1 MSKLKRI
8 AFQVPEYLLIA
19 SVIFYWGSAGWGIN
33 YIAIS
38 LLAILVLQI
47 IFKNRIIGIIIPS
60 LLTLASLF
68 LILAVIS
75 EFKEFPTV
83 NAEAMKLLLVGLVY
97 FTSTILVSG
106 VMFYKYALPHH
117 FIK

>member
-8 AFQVPEYLLIA
+8 AFQIPEYLLIA
-19 SVIFYWGSAGWGIN
+19 SVIFYWGSAGWEIN

-38 LLAILVLQI
+38 LLVILILQI

-97 FTSTILVSG
+97 FTSTIIVSG
-106 VMFYKYALPHH
+106 MMFYKYALHDQ
-117 FIK
+117 